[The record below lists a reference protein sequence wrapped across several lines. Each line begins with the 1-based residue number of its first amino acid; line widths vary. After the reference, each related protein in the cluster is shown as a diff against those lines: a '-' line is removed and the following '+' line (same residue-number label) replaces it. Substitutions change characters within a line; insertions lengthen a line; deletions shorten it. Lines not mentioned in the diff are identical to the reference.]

1 MLKFNW
7 LEVLELEKHET
18 VSFELGGLYFEY
30 DKVKQEANIRKHGI
44 SFRAAARVFF
54 DDNYIEAYD
63 NDIAVGES
71 RYDIIGDASV
81 AGRADGRTVIGNV
94 ENFAGDVEDILYVVY
109 TEREAVLV
117 NDQKVEVI
125 RLISARLAN
134 DFERGLYYGKIY

>member
-1 MLKFNW
+1 MLVFKQMGCFD
-7 LEVLELEKHET
+7 LERHET
-18 VSFELGGLYFEY
+18 VSFVLGGLHFEY
-30 DKVKQEANIRKHGI
+30 DKDKQEKNIKKHGI

-54 DDNYIEAYD
+54 DENYIEAYD
-63 NDIAVGES
+63 DDNQDGEP

-109 TEREAVLV
+109 TEREDIVV
-117 NDQKVEVI
+117 DDQKVEII

-134 DFERGLYYGKIY
+134 DFERGLYYGKVF